1 MSRNNASISRN
12 NEIAGKKKIRKNQ
25 EFLQNLREIAFEFRA
40 SMWNYKE
47 ILYNFYSKRK
57 EIFAQL
63 LCDFRE
69 KKYFNWKHQL
79 KGTVVVI
86 SCDTSF
92 KKGMSDS
99 QQYTTNIFMWRIS
112 LFYVMNLKSV

>member
-1 MSRNNASISRN
+1 MSQNNASISRN

-69 KKYFNWKHQL
+69 KNISIENTNL
-79 KGTVVVI
+79 KGL
-86 SCDTSF
+86 
-92 KKGMSDS
+92 
-99 QQYTTNIFMWRIS
+99 S
-112 LFYVMNLKSV
+112 L

>member
-1 MSRNNASISRN
+1 MSQNNASISRN

-47 ILYNFYSKRK
+47 MLYNFYSKRK
-57 EIFAQL
+57 EIFVQL

-69 KKYFNWKHQL
+69 KNISIENTNL
-79 KGTVVVI
+79 KGL
-86 SCDTSF
+86 
-92 KKGMSDS
+92 
-99 QQYTTNIFMWRIS
+99 S
-112 LFYVMNLKSV
+112 L